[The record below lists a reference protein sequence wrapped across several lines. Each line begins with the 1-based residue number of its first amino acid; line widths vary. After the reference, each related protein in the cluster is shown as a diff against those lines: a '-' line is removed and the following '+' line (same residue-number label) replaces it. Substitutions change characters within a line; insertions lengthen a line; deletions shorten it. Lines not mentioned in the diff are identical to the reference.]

1 MDQIIHI
8 NGWPGCGKLTIARLL
23 AKRLNG
29 KLLDNHTLLN
39 PAEALFERTDP
50 LHASLRRQVRSSVL
64 GHAAQ
69 LQAGVPLILTDALA
83 DDKTDRAFFDDYR
96 SLATKRGGRLIAV
109 VLDCERDENVR
120 RLTSAGRAEL
130 RKLTNADFLDHLR
143 VNYQLLRPQGVD
155 LIEIDVSALSPD
167 EAAARIEEGLPALP
181 ELPATGD

>member
-23 AKRLNG
+23 AGRLNG

-50 LHASLRRQVRSSVL
+50 LHASLRRQVRASVL

-69 LQAGVPLILTDALA
+69 LPAGVPLILTDALA

-96 SLATKRGGRLIAV
+96 TLATTRGARLIAV
-109 VLDCERDENVR
+109 LLDCERDENVR

-130 RKLTNADFLDHLR
+130 QKLTDPDFLDQLR
-143 VNYQLLRPQGVD
+143 ATYQLLRPKGVE

-167 EAAARIEEGLPALP
+167 EAAARIEEALPASAP
-181 ELPATGD
+181 TGD